1 MKKRL
6 SVVVPVFNV
15 EQYLRQFLNSLIK
28 ATSAED
34 ELILVNDGSTDESGR
49 ILRDYSLIHD
59 RIRLIDQPN
68 AGVSEARNQG
78 LLTAQG
84 DWVAFADPDDW
95 VDDAYYERAIGQ
107 AVKTDAEMIIS
118 NAMYYFERTGEQTPI
133 FKENQYLPV
142 GFMSGQEALSNCLQ
156 CKHLPHMVWMHLYR
170 REFLTNSGL
179 SFLSATDG
187 NEDVLWTFKAF
198 LSATRVSF
206 VKEPGYCYRVISGRK
221 RTDSYYLH
229 KINAAILNARGI
241 VDLCAEY
248 INNSP
253 GVREYLNYHVVD
265 GALSVFH
272 HIGKLKSRTMRR
284 EILRRLREE
293 KFFGFVLQRARSW
306 KLRKRILKQYV
317 FSFF

>member
-15 EQYLRQFLNSLIK
+15 EQYLRHFLNSLIK

-34 ELILVNDGSTDESGR
+34 ELILVNDGSTDESGK
-49 ILRDYSLIHD
+49 ILRDYSLIHE

-68 AGVSEARNQG
+68 AGVSEARNRG
-78 LLTAQG
+78 LRLAQG
-84 DWVAFADPDDW
+84 DWIAFADPDDW

-107 AVKTDAEMIIS
+107 AVKTDAEIIIS
-118 NAMYYFERTGEQTPI
+118 NAMYCFERTGEKTPV
-133 FKENQYLPV
+133 FNEYQYLPV
-142 GFMSGQEALSNCLQ
+142 EFMSGQEALSNFLQ
-156 CKHLPHMVWMHLYR
+156 CKHLPHMVWMHLYQR
-170 REFLTNSGL
+170 KFLTNSGL
-179 SFLSATDG
+179 LFLSATDG

-206 VKEPGYCYRVISGRK
+206 VKEPGYCYRIISGRK

-248 INNSP
+248 VNNSP
-253 GVREYLNYHVVD
+253 SVREHLDYHVVD
-265 GALSVFH
+265 GVLSIFH
-272 HIGKLKSRTMRR
+272 HMSKLKSRCLRR
-284 EILRRLREE
+284 EVCRRLREE
-293 KFFGFVLQRARSW
+293 NFFWFVLQRAHTW
-306 KLRKRILKQYV
+306 KLRKRIIKQYV
-317 FSFF
+317 FSFL

>member
-34 ELILVNDGSTDESGR
+34 ELILVNDGSTDESGK

-59 RIRLIDQPN
+59 RIRLINQPN

-78 LLTAQG
+78 LSLAQG
-84 DWVAFADPDDW
+84 EWIAFADPDDW
-95 VDDAYYERAIGQ
+95 VDDTYYERAITQ
-107 AVKTDAEMIIS
+107 AVKTNAEMIIS
-118 NAMYYFERTGEQTPI
+118 NAMYCFERTGEKTPV
-133 FKENQYLPV
+133 FKENQYLPL
-142 GFMSGQEALSNCLQ
+142 GFMSGQEALSHCLQ
-156 CKHLPHMVWMHLYR
+156 CKHLPHMVWMHLYQR
-170 REFLTNSGL
+170 TFLTNSGL
-179 SFLSATDG
+179 LFLSATDG

-206 VKEPGYCYRVISGRK
+206 VKEPGYCYRIISDRK

-229 KINAAILNARGI
+229 KINAAVLNARGI

-248 INNSP
+248 VNNSP
-253 GVREYLNYHVVD
+253 GVREYLDFHVVD
-265 GALSVFH
+265 GALSIFH
-272 HIGKLKSRTMRR
+272 HMSKLKSRCSRQ
-284 EILRRLREE
+284 EIRRRLREE
-293 KFFGFVLQRARSW
+293 KFFWFVFQRARIW
-306 KLRKRILKQYV
+306 KLRKRIIKQYV
-317 FSFF
+317 FSFL